1 MEEEEAARESAY
13 TVIVSYIMNATKPK
27 SKTLPM
33 SRVYYQGMFDIT
45 RVYGK
50 ISDTLVSHL
59 YVKQAAWKYGWWGR
73 NCQGKA

>member
-33 SRVYYQGMFDIT
+33 SRVYYQGMFDIA

-50 ISDTLVSHL
+50 ISTLVNHL
-59 YVKQAAWKYGWWGR
+59 YVKQLGGWWGR